1 MEHIVTLTDD
11 DLETVGWALDCYYR
25 ANRGSSSILT
35 ICSTTNFNYYARCE
49 RDRIADLAVKLNIP
63 KNISTQK
70 LFDMI
75 TGD

>member
-35 ICSTTNFNYYARCE
+35 ICSTFDVNYYARCE

-63 KNISTQK
+63 KKYFNPKTI
-70 LFDMI
+70 
-75 TGD
+75 